1 MTAVKNDLRQV
12 CTAVTNS
19 EVNMGNLDSRR
30 ERKKQETRQRL
41 LECAWRLFREKGV
54 DEATIEEITEAA
66 DVAKSTFFNYFA
78 NKEAVVSEIALWR
91 IEQLGSRVLDAP
103 DVPDGAIARIKLVM
117 QAMADEFSP
126 ERELT
131 QHIFLSRIG
140 APVHHKRARKS
151 AHRIG
156 SLIYELVVQG
166 QARSEI
172 RDDVDPG
179 LVARL
184 LMTCLFYHFS
194 RWRHEGGEYPEE
206 AKLTQS
212 VDVLMCGLNGT
223 EGRST

>member
-1 MTAVKNDLRQV
+1 
-12 CTAVTNS
+12 
-19 EVNMGNLDSRR
+19 MGNLDSRR

-41 LECAWRLFREKGV
+41 LECAWRLFREKGI
-54 DEATIEEITEAA
+54 DQATVEDITEAA

-78 NKEAVVSEIALWR
+78 TKEAIVSEIALWR
-91 IEQLGSRVLDAP
+91 IELLGSRVLGAP
-103 DVPDGAIARIKLVM
+103 NVPEGAVARIKLVM

-131 QHIFLSRIG
+131 QHIFLARIG
-140 APVHHKRARKS
+140 APVDHKSVQES

-156 SLIYELVVQG
+156 SLIQELVVQG
-166 QARSEI
+166 QARGEI
-172 RDDVDPG
+172 RDDVQPG

-194 RWRHEGGEYPEE
+194 RWRHTENESPEE
-206 AKLTQS
+206 AKLVQS

-223 EGRST
+223 ERRTA